1 MEKGSQGKD
10 TEPGQVSTKK
20 LNIFG
25 LVSAVGYEKFMG
37 ESWSAHMR
45 SCRRRVLT
53 GSQESGAR
61 GFHGVQMITAELMGM
76 PFLINYL
83 HSIA

>member
-1 MEKGSQGKD
+1 MERGSPGKD

-20 LNIFG
+20 LAVLG
-25 LVSAVGYEKFMG
+25 LVSSSGYEKLMG

-45 SCRRRVLT
+45 SCGRRVLI

-61 GFHGVQMITAELMGM
+61 GFLRVQMIIAELMGM
-76 PFLINYL
+76 PFLINCL
-83 HSIA
+83 HSTA

>member
-45 SCRRRVLT
+45 LCGRRVLT

-61 GFHGVQMITAELMGM
+61 GFLSVKMITAEFMGM

-83 HSIA
+83 HSTA